1 MAVPTPQRHHEAI
14 PLVPVEL
21 LAVDDGRAAPSE
33 SMIDRAAVMSVGLG
47 GFSPAQH
54 LNPAG

>member
-1 MAVPTPQRHHEAI
+1 
-14 PLVPVEL
+14 
-21 LAVDDGRAAPSE
+21 
-33 SMIDRAAVMSVGLG
+33 MIDRAAVMSVGLG